1 MLQCSN
7 AYRNAAIRDYIC
19 SEALF
24 GASPMNKKIFAIAAG
39 LVIAGTTAT
48 FAAELPAY
56 EANGIT
62 VSPVQVRVLGANN
75 VEQQVTAP
83 ASSVTA
89 LQASVLSPRKLT
101 TATATTRSAR

>member
-1 MLQCSN
+1 
-7 AYRNAAIRDYIC
+7 
-19 SEALF
+19 
-24 GASPMNKKIFAIAAG
+24 MNKKTLSIAAAA

-62 VSPVQVRVLGANN
+62 VSPLQVRVLGANN

-83 ASSVTA
+83 ASSVTV
-89 LQASVLSPRKLT
+89 LQASVLTPRKVK
-101 TATATTRSAR
+101 TATATTGSAR